1 MHDDPRLLAGYHRYR
16 RRIADQKPDLAV
28 RAQGQSPRALWI
40 GCADSR
46 VIPEEITDA
55 DPGELL
61 VLRNVANIVPPAGT
75 DDSVGAIVE
84 FAVLSLQVGRII
96 VCGHTD
102 CGGVAAL
109 TGQLDPERE
118 PQLARWVELA
128 RPAQARVAELGLP
141 AAERALAT
149 VKANVLLQRERLLGY
164 PCVVAGLAAGRLT
177 VQAAL
182 YALDTGEVLV
192 FSDTRQEW
200 LPLPLPP
207 ER

>member
-1 MHDDPRLLAGYHRYR
+1 MNDDPELLAGYHRYR
-16 RRIADQKPDLAV
+16 RKIADQQPELAAL
-28 RAQGQSPRALWI
+28 AQGQSPHALWI
-40 GCADSR
+40 GCSDSR

-75 DDSVGAIVE
+75 DDSVGSIVE
-84 FAVLSLQVGRII
+84 FAVLSLRVGRII

-109 TGQLDPERE
+109 SGQLDQERE

-128 RPAQARVAELGLP
+128 RPAEARVAALDLP
-141 AAERALAT
+141 GAERAVET
-149 VKANVLLQRERLLGY
+149 IKANVLVQRDRLLAY
-164 PCVVAGLAAGRLT
+164 PCVAAGLRAGTLS

-182 YALDTGEVLV
+182 YTLHTGEVLV
-192 FSDTRQEW
+192 FSDARQAW

-207 ER
+207 D

>member
-1 MHDDPRLLAGYHRYR
+1 MTDDLQLLAGYHRYR
-16 RRIADQKPDLAV
+16 RRIADLRPELAA

-40 GCADSR
+40 GCSDSR
-46 VIPEEITDA
+46 VIPEQITDA

-75 DDSVGAIVE
+75 DDAVGAIVE
-84 FAVLSLQVGRII
+84 FAVLSLRVGRII

-109 TGQLDPERE
+109 SEQLDPERE

-128 RPAQARVAELGLP
+128 RPAETRVAGLGLP
-141 AAERALAT
+141 AAECALET
-149 VKANVLLQRERLLGY
+149 TKANVLVQRERLVAY
-164 PCVVAGLAAGRLT
+164 PCVAAGLGAGTLS

-182 YALDTGEVLV
+182 YTLETGEVLV
-192 FSDTRQEW
+192 FSDVGQAW

-207 ER
+207 D